1 MDLDEPKPLDED
13 TAQEVEEIM
22 SKTNM
27 EVEKIILS
35 GFYSVEVCNALSTR
49 LRNKEESFKK
59 KQESLRI
66 RHSDEDKRMIDMMI
80 RILFEKEACK
90 NPGMLKS

>member
-1 MDLDEPKPLDED
+1 MDLGGTKPLDED

-35 GFYSVEVCNALSTR
+35 GFYSVEVCNALITR
-49 LRNKEESFKK
+49 VRNKEESFKK

>member
-1 MDLDEPKPLDED
+1 MESDRREPLDED
-13 TAQEVEEIM
+13 TAQEIEEIM

-27 EVEKIILS
+27 EVQKIILS
-35 GFYSVEVCNALSTR
+35 GLYSDKVCIALSTR
-49 LRNKEESFKK
+49 LRKKEESFKK

-80 RILFEKEACK
+80 RLLFEKEACK
-90 NPGMLKS
+90 NPGRG